1 MCIKT
6 HQREQMKFH
15 IIGAKCGIHWNCPI
29 VATQDHKLQ
38 LHKCLDPNCEWNM
51 NPIYFI
57 RILEIKNIF
66 WVIEY
71 PCLNKNGQVL
81 V

>member
-1 MCIKT
+1 
-6 HQREQMKFH
+6 
-15 IIGAKCGIHWNCPI
+15 
-29 VATQDHKLQ
+29 
-38 LHKCLDPNCEWNM
+38 M